1 MDRHHSNLVISQ
13 SLLDGVFK
21 KIDSPMGR
29 ELVSTLVRV
38 GDDIDSAIDKL
49 AYEYKYRC
57 VVDDEMGPANGP
69 IALDLSEEN
78 LEHAIL
84 TAKQALEEIAVTQ
97 PVARLA
103 K

>member
-1 MDRHHSNLVISQ
+1 MDLHHSNLVISQ

-57 VVDDEMGPANGP
+57 VVDDEMGPANAP
-69 IALDLSEEN
+69 TALDLSEN

-84 TAKQALEEIAVTQ
+84 TAKQALEEIAETQ